1 MSKNVLIA
9 DDDKAIRTLLVKGL
23 EAIGVENTT
32 EAADGDEALALS
44 QQNKFDLIL
53 LDWDMPGK
61 TGLEVLQ
68 AIRAEDPQIP
78 VVMVTGEKKRER
90 VLEAANAGAT
100 DYVIKPFDLE
110 MLKKKLAAHWN
121 NSGSQVNATVF
132 RCGQVMRSDV
142 ITINADATI
151 GDAIALLLQHGISG
165 LPVVDDQDQ
174 IVGIVTE
181 FSLIPSIT
189 RPELKAEPI
198 SSVMTTDVITVTEDA
213 IPVEV
218 VRIMQTRRIR
228 RVPVVR
234 NGEVVGV
241 IARRD
246 ILRYVTENEKGLREL
261 FDEVK
266 SAAQQK
272 MDRTLTKI
280 LEVYE

>member
-9 DDDKAIRTLLVKGL
+9 DDDKAIRTLLLKGL
-23 EAIGVENTT
+23 EAMDVENTT
-32 EAADGDEALALS
+32 EAADGDEALAVF
-44 QQNKFDLIL
+44 QQNDFDLVL

-68 AIRAEDPQIP
+68 AIRAEDPQTP
-78 VVMVTGEKKRER
+78 VIMVTGETKRER

-100 DYVIKPFDLE
+100 DYVIKPFDLAT
-110 MLKKKLAAHWN
+110 LKKKLAEHCN
-121 NSGSQVNATVF
+121 DSGPEVSAAVF
-132 RCGQVMRSDV
+132 RCGQVMNSNV

-165 LPVVDDQDQ
+165 LPVVDDQGQ
-174 IVGIVTE
+174 IRGIVTE
-181 FSLIPSIT
+181 FSLIQSIT